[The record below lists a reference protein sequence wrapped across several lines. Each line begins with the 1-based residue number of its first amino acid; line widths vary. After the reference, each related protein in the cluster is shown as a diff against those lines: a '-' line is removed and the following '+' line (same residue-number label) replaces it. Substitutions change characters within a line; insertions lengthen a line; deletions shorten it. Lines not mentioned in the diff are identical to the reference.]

1 VAVKDFS
8 RTDRLAAQISR
19 EVSEILSVNA
29 DMPAGLF
36 ISIVEVQLS
45 RDLRIG
51 KVFYSAFGS
60 EDAAEKAEIFLK
72 DNYKHIRMEL
82 AHRIRIK
89 FIPELVFTYDASI
102 ERGQRIH
109 ELLDRI
115 KRDEQQQ

>member
-1 VAVKDFS
+1 MKDFS

-19 EVSEILSVNA
+19 EVSEILSVNTH
-29 DMPAGLF
+29 MPAGLF
-36 ISIVEVQLS
+36 ISITEVQLS
-45 RDLRIG
+45 KDLRVG
-51 KVFYSAFGS
+51 KIFYSAFGG

-72 DNYKHIRMEL
+72 DNYKQIRMEL
-82 AHRIRIK
+82 AHRIRVK

-115 KRDEQQQ
+115 KQDEEQQ